1 MPVDIVVGAQWGD
14 EGKGKII
21 DTFGEQAD
29 FVIRYSGGNNAG
41 HTLEVNGQKFVMHL
55 LPSGVLH
62 SNSTC
67 IIGTGTVVDPKVFL
81 EEIADLE
88 SQGFSTNH
96 VFISERAHLI
106 MPYHILL
113 DGLWET
119 RLGENKIGTTK
130 RGIGPCYSDKYS
142 RLGIRVG
149 DLLDEKGFTQKLK
162 DALIYKNELLQHLFQ
177 EKPLSFDDIC
187 AQYLEMGRKLKPR
200 IINSEELIRKALR
213 EGKNLLLEGA
223 QAMMLDI
230 DYGSYPYVT
239 SSSPT
244 AGGAVVGAGVPP
256 TSVRR
261 VIGVSK
267 AYSTRVGEGPF
278 PTELFGEEGELLRE
292 QGGEYGSTTNRPRR
306 CGWLDMT
313 ILRYAV
319 SINGFTDLALT
330 KIDVLSGWKKIPLC
344 IGYEIN
350 GKTVDYVPSDTNLSA
365 IAKPIYEYFDGW
377 TEDISGC
384 RQFEDLPLNA
394 QRYIKRI
401 EELSECPVSIIS
413 VGRGREQCII
423 RSL

>member
-14 EGKGKII
+14 EGKGKVI
-21 DTFGEQAD
+21 DTFGGNAD

-41 HTLEVNGQKFVMHL
+41 HTLEVNGQEFIMHL

-62 SNSTC
+62 SKSTC
-67 IIGTGTVVDPKVFL
+67 IIGTGTVVDPKVL
-81 EEIADLE
+81 LQELSELE
-88 SQGFSTNH
+88 SQGFPTNH
-96 VFISERAHLI
+96 IFISERAHLI

-119 RLGENKIGTTK
+119 RLGEHKIGTTK

-162 DALIYKNELLQHLFQ
+162 DALIYKNELLQHLFH
-177 EKPLSFDDIC
+177 EKPLSFDEIC
-187 AQYLEMGRKLKPR
+187 SQYLEMGRKLKHR
-200 IINSEELIRKALR
+200 IINSEEIIRNALK
-213 EGKNLLLEGA
+213 EDKNILLEGA

-256 TSVRR
+256 KSVRR
-261 VIGVSK
+261 VIGVCK

-278 PTELFGEEGELLRE
+278 PTELLDKDGELLRE
-292 QGGEYGSTTNRPRR
+292 QGGEYGSTTKRPRR
-306 CGWLDMT
+306 CGWLDMAV
-313 ILRYAV
+313 LRYAS
-319 SINGFTDLALT
+319 SINGFTDIALT
-330 KIDVLSGWKKIPLC
+330 KIDVLSGWKQIPLC
-344 IGYEIN
+344 VSYQIN
-350 GKTVDYVPSDTNLSA
+350 GERVDYVPSDTNLSA
-365 IAKPIYEYFDGW
+365 IAQPIYEYLDGW
-377 TEDISGC
+377 NEDISHC
-384 RQFEDLPLNA
+384 RRFEDLPQNA
-394 QRYIKRI
+394 QRYIQRI
-401 EELSECPVSIIS
+401 EELAECPISLIS

-423 RSL
+423 RS